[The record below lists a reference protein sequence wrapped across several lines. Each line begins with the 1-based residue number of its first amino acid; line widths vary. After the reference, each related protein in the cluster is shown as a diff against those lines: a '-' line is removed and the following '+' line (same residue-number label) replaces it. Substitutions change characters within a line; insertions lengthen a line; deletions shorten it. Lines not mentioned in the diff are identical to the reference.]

1 MPFPKGR
8 LFLVLLS
15 CSLLA
20 LFGAAF
26 QLDKPVGAQSPG
38 RGIDPA
44 NMCSTCNACEDFYL
58 YANGG
63 WLAKNEIPAAFST
76 WGTTSNLRE
85 KNVGVLRQI
94 LEEAAKNTAAPKDS
108 LEQKTGDFFASCM
121 DEPRIEAAGA
131 KPLAAEMAAIDK
143 MKSVKDLPAAV
154 GRLHAL
160 SVSSL
165 FTFGAVQDFKNSSV
179 VNAIA
184 RQGGLGLPDRDFY
197 FKDDEKSKSIRDAYV
212 KHVANM
218 LKLLGDDAAKADA
231 QAQVVLKIETE
242 LASNSLD
249 RVARRDLSKQYNK
262 MTVTELAAVTPD
274 FDWNTYLKALNAP
287 KFTDIN
293 MSHPAF
299 FKGLNAMLSRVSLDD
314 WKTYLRW
321 HLVHDAAEALS
332 SNFVNEHFSFYGTT
346 LNGTKELLPRWRRC
360 VMATDG
366 TLGELLGQVYVK
378 KAFPPEAKA
387 RMKELVNNLVAALR
401 DNINTLDWMS
411 EPTRK
416 QAVAKLESFAVKI
429 GYPDK
434 WRDYSALKI
443 DRNSY
448 ADNLIRAGR
457 FDVHRN
463 LSKMGRP
470 VDRSEWGMTPPTVNA
485 YYNALMS
492 EIVFPAGILQ
502 PPYFDLKADDAVNYG
517 AIGGVIGHELSHGFD
532 DQGRKFDMKGNMA
545 DWWTAE
551 DAKNYLQRATCVE
564 EQFSAFRAE
573 EVGLNQNGK
582 LVLGESIGDLGGLKI
597 AWLAFQKS
605 LEGKPRPANI
615 DGFTPE
621 QRFFLGWAQVWGR
634 NQRPEAIRQQI
645 LTDPHPLGRFR
656 VNGPLSNMPQF
667 AEAFNCKLGDK
678 MVRPAEKRCQVW

>member
-1 MPFPKGR
+1 MCFQKGR
-8 LFLVLLS
+8 LSLILLS

-20 LFGAAF
+20 LFGAAL
-26 QLDKPVGAQSPG
+26 QLANPADAQSG
-38 RGIDPA
+38 SRGIDPA
-44 NMCSTCNACEDFYL
+44 NMCNTCNACEDFYL

-108 LEQKTGDFFASCM
+108 LEQKTGDFYASCM
-121 DEPRIEAAGA
+121 DETRIEAAGA

-154 GRLHAL
+154 ARLHDIR
-160 SVSSL
+160 VSSL
-165 FTFGAVQDFKNSSV
+165 FGFGAVQDFKNSSV

-197 FKDDEKSKSIRDAYV
+197 LKDDEKSKSIREAYV

-218 LKLLGDDAAKADA
+218 FRLLGDDAAKADA

-242 LASNSLD
+242 LATNSLD
-249 RVARRDLSKQYNK
+249 RVARRDLTKQYNK

-274 FDWNTYLKALNAP
+274 FDWNAYLKALNAP

-293 MSHPAF
+293 MSHPVF
-299 FKGLNAMLSRVSLDD
+299 FKGLNAMLGRVSLDN

-321 HLVHDAAEALS
+321 HLVHDAADALS
-332 SNFVNEHFSFYGTT
+332 SNFVNENFSFYGTT

-360 VMATDG
+360 VVATDQ

-411 EPTRK
+411 EPTQK
-416 QAVAKLESFAVKI
+416 QAIAKLESFAVKI

-434 WRDYSALKI
+434 WRDYSTLKI
-443 DRNSY
+443 DRKSY
-448 ADNLIRAGR
+448 TDNLIRAGR
-457 FDVHRN
+457 FEIHRN
-463 LSKMGRP
+463 LAKMGRP
-470 VDRSEWGMTPPTVNA
+470 VDRTEWGMTPPTVNA
-485 YYNALMS
+485 YYNALMG
-492 EIVFPAGILQ
+492 EIVFPARILQ
-502 PPYFDLKADDAVNYG
+502 PPYFDLNADDAVNYG

-656 VNGPLSNMPQF
+656 VNGPISNMPQF

-678 MVRPAEKRCQVW
+678 MVRPVDKRCQVW